1 MILQVATSTTGIGI
15 SKSIT
20 MTSSDYSWLQLPT
33 STQWEE
39 LAFDSTYNSQGSSL
53 SSPTYDNALYTGTLN
68 TPPSLSTTPPTPN
81 NSTTQNPISQRS
93 YRQRRTPHPRSE
105 SSTTGSTYQ
114 GNSHGPISV
123 CLLHRFPPSHP
134 TIHTNP
140 PSNVPSPKTA
150 PPNTPSANA
159 ALNISKPSNPASQ
172 VSKSSS
178 TLLKS

>member
-1 MILQVATSTTGIGI
+1 
-15 SKSIT
+15 

-33 STQWEE
+33 STQWKE

-53 SSPTYDNALYTGTLN
+53 SSPTYDNALYTDTLN
-68 TPPSLSTTPPTPN
+68 SPPPSLNTTLPTLNNPTTQTPN
-81 NSTTQNPISQRS
+81 PQRS
-93 YRQRRTPHPRSE
+93 YRQRRTPNPPRSE

-114 GNSHGPISV
+114 DNSHGPISV
-123 CLLHRFPPSHP
+123 CLLHALLPPSYHPVFLLSHP

-140 PSNVPSPKTA
+140 PSNVANPKTA
-150 PPNTPSANA
+150 PPNAPSANA
-159 ALNISKPSNPASQ
+159 APSASKPSNPASQ